1 LGSDNMEAIKIINGV
16 IFHYDTDELSV
27 NNPDILKEFKEFA
40 ESCREN
46 SVVAYIDKSQGLVIY

>member
-1 LGSDNMEAIKIINGV
+1 MEAIKIINGV